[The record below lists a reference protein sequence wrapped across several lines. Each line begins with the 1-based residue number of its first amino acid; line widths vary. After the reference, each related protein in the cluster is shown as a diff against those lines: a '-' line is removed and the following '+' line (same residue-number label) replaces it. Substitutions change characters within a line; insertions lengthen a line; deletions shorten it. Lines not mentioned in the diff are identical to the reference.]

1 MPAPA
6 SAQRAWRALLLTVLS
21 ALPLGAVISGSQ
33 SSRALAGS
41 AAAIESQPAGE
52 ALPPSSP
59 EQLALVEHLRL
70 KGAVFYGAWWCPHC
84 LHQKALFG
92 LEAAQ
97 RLPYVECEKDDEG
110 RRRCAA
116 ASIRAFPTWDLLGER
131 REGMLSLEELRIWSG
146 FQPSPSGATAKPAKP

>member
-52 ALPPSSP
+52 AL
-59 EQLALVEHLRL
+59 
-70 KGAVFYGAWWCPHC
+70 PHC

-146 FQPSPSGATAKPAKP
+146 FQPSASGATAKPAKP